1 MTHPELWDD
10 HLSTLKKFLGELCI
24 TLSHEQLNRLS
35 RFREDLYDVNQV
47 MNLTR
52 IAPEGCELRHFIDSL
67 LFIDL
72 IPQNSRVLD
81 IGTGPGFPAFPLA
94 VVRPDLDVVALDSS
108 GKMLGFLRRH
118 PLTNLTIHEAR
129 MEDAGLREEFDVV
142 TGRALA
148 PLAAQLELSSQAT
161 KIGGAVIPMRSGLE
175 VADVEQFQ
183 GQGLGLRWERSVP
196 RALPGT
202 EITRLFPVYR
212 KFEATHSRFPRKWA
226 EIKRKP
232 LS

>member
-1 MTHPELWDD
+1 MP
-10 HLSTLKKFLGELCI
+10 LSE
-24 TLSHEQLNRLS
+24 EQLNRLS

-67 LFIDL
+67 LFLDL
-72 IPQNSRVLD
+72 IPQNCRVLD

-94 VVRPDLDVVALDSS
+94 LVRPDLDVVAVDSS

-118 PLTNLTIHEAR
+118 PLSNLTITEAR
-129 MEDAGLREEFDVV
+129 MEDVGFREEFDVV

-148 PLAAQLELSSQAT
+148 PLAAQLELSAQAT
-161 KIGGAVIPMRSGLE
+161 RVGGAVIPMRSGLE
-175 VADVEQFQ
+175 TEDAQRFEGV
-183 GQGLGLRWERSVP
+183 GLGLRWERNVP

-202 EITRLFPVYR
+202 EITRLFPIYR
-212 KFEATHSRFPRKWA
+212 KLESTHARFPRNWA

-232 LS
+232 LA